1 MFIGGGV
8 VATSLYVFV
17 FYVLVL
23 LSSFFGMHG
32 TFAVLLL
39 LFLLPGVFYDYHRS
53 PAVVGQFH
61 GTAFIVAVG
70 ETPGVLGDVGL
81 DFPFGFE
88 LLLIW
93 ISGLI
98 AVRLCLL
105 IL

>member
-17 FYVLVL
+17 FYVLVR

-39 LFLLPGVFYDYHRS
+39 PFSLPGVFYDYHRS
-53 PAVVGQFH
+53 STVVRQFH
-61 GTAFIVAVG
+61 GTAFIVG